1 MCVLSVAL
9 RCFPE
14 VSLIVEGRG
23 SRVHSP
29 SGAWAVLGGSLLP
42 LWLMKDCAGLPSLMP
57 QLILCSHP
65 HSCAGISPEDR
76 RTTHT
81 HLPTHPCSFWIPSRH
96 GILCSSWQ
104 NSWLSCLCSPS
115 SVSWTSSSDSCQ
127 PSFLHLDL
135 LRSGSLRASTLL
147 TSEWLCSQSWLHEP
161 SNAHILFPE
170 KPFFNGAL
178 WATYFLG
185 FLF

>member
-1 MCVLSVAL
+1 MAPGSIPLLVPEQSWE
-9 RCFPE
+9 E
-14 VSLIVEGRG
+14 VSFPFGWWKIVQV
-23 SRVHSP
+23 SPLSCHSWFSAVTP
-29 SGAWAVLGGSLLP
+29 IHVLGFLL
-42 LWLMKDCAGLPSLMP
+42 KTD
-57 QLILCSHP
+57 
-65 HSCAGISPEDR
+65 
-76 RTTHT
+76 THA

-127 PSFLHLDL
+127 LSFLHLDL

-161 SNAHILFPE
+161 SNAHILFPG

-185 FLF
+185 FLFF